1 MTDRF
6 RTRVEIEPSVDK
18 IGYDTRCLFMGSCFT
33 ENIGERMAALKFPV
47 LLNPFG
53 TLFNP
58 VSVSDNLDLLIRGKH
73 FNAGDLSVHHGL
85 WFSFRHYTGF
95 SHPDQHRCLSGINGA
110 LENAATWL
118 KQCNYLVLT
127 FGTSWVYLHNRSGTI
142 VANCHKIPAAEFTR
156 KLLSPPEII
165 EKLDACLQSIRE
177 FNPAIRVIFTV
188 SPVRH
193 WKDGAVNNQL
203 SKSILHYSIHE
214 VLKKHPQASYFPAYE
229 IFMDELRDYRF
240 YAGDML
246 HTSEQGVD
254 YVWERFCDT
263 WLDDTSRKTMAG
275 VSAVLRAVA
284 HRPSHTETT
293 NHKKFVENTLKQIN
307 NLTVL
312 YPFLDFSNEI
322 AILQNKIS

>member
-18 IGYDTRCLFMGSCFT
+18 IGYDTPGLFMGSCFA
-33 ENIGERMAALKFPV
+33 ENIGERMASRKFPV

-58 VSVSDNLDLLIRGKH
+58 VSVCDNLELLIRGKP
-73 FNAGDLSVHHGL
+73 FSTGDLSIHNGL

-95 SHPDQHRCLSGINGA
+95 SHPDKHICLSGINHA
-110 LENAATWL
+110 LENAVAWL
-118 KQCNYLVLT
+118 KHCKYLVLT
-127 FGTSWVYLHNRSGTI
+127 FGTAWGFLHNRSGTI

-156 KLLSPPEII
+156 MLLSPAEITG
-165 EKLDACLQSIRE
+165 KLDACLQHILE
-177 FNPAIRVIFTV
+177 LNPGIRVIFTV

-193 WKDGAVNNQL
+193 WNDGAVNNQL

-229 IFMDELRDYRF
+229 IVMDELRDYRF

-246 HTSEQGVD
+246 HPSEQGVD

-263 WLDDTSRKTMAG
+263 WLSDSSRKTMAG
-275 VSAVLRAVA
+275 VSAVLKAVA
-284 HRPSHTETT
+284 HRPSHTEST
-293 NHKKFVENTLKQIN
+293 NHKKFVGNTLKQIE
-307 NLTVL
+307 NLTGL
-312 YPFLDFSNEI
+312 HPFLDFSNEI
-322 AILQNKIS
+322 AILQNNIS